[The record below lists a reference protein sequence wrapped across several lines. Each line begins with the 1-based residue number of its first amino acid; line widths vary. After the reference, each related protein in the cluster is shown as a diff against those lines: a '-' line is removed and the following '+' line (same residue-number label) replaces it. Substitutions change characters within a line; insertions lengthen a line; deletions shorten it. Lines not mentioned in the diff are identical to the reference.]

1 MGVSGAFSFMTP
13 AIALVL
19 SAGVAGCVESFP
31 GSNVQI
37 DFSGGVPAAALP
49 GVTPVGLQPPSGTHY
64 SLYATREERDES
76 GEIVRNDQFHVED
89 FEIVRLIN
97 RSSPCFIDLEG
108 SRYPGIHA
116 TRYLERLQA
125 DTGIADPLNPPP
137 ECCVE
142 EMTPLGCVEPM
153 DPPSPR
159 GCVSAG
165 DRIDVVTARQRM
177 IFQPQFEGSVKAVV
191 SVSQTF
197 QYGPVAAD
205 CNGDGSLIPPPE
217 CTDDAQNRL
226 RLAACQREW
235 RRDTGFY
242 EGSDKVFSLPL
253 NGTFYGVV
261 TGPNPINGGTI
272 RSSSIFVD
280 EALGDVQGFTIRWQY
295 KDANGDGTPDV
306 PGGGDPGLGTLMMS
320 GRIQTITRGVLNA
333 NLANAEDPTISARMA
348 VFHDLASDDVEF

>member
-31 GSNVQI
+31 GSNVQM
-37 DFSGGVPAAALP
+37 DFGGGVPTAALP
-49 GVTPVGLQPPSGTHY
+49 GVAPVGLQPPSGTYY
-64 SLYATREERDES
+64 SLYATREERDAA
-76 GEIVRNDQFHVED
+76 GDVIADYQFHVED

-116 TRYLERLQA
+116 TRYLDRLQL
-125 DTGIADPLNPPP
+125 DTGIADPLNPPADA
-137 ECCVE
+137 
-142 EMTPLGCVEPM
+142 
-153 DPPSPR
+153 DP
-159 GCVSAG
+159 G

-177 IFQPQFEGSVKAVV
+177 LFQPAFEGSVKAVV
-191 SVSQTF
+191 TASQTF

-205 CNGDGSLIPPPE
+205 CSGGAGIPPAE
-217 CTDDAQNRL
+217 CIDDASNRL

-235 RRDTGFY
+235 SRDPNFY

-253 NGTFYGVV
+253 NGVFYGVV
-261 TGPNPINGGTI
+261 TGQNPVNGGTI

-280 EALGDVQGFTIRWQY
+280 EALDDVQGFTIRWQY

-306 PGGGDPGLGTLMMS
+306 PAGETFEEIGTLMMT
-320 GRIQTITRGVLNA
+320 GRIRTITRGVINA
-333 NLANAEDPTISARMA
+333 ILANPVDPTISARLA
-348 VFHDLASDDVEF
+348 VFPDLASDDIEF

>member
-64 SLYATREERDES
+64 SLYATREERDEN

-125 DTGIADPLNPPP
+125 DTGIADPLNPPADA
-137 ECCVE
+137 
-142 EMTPLGCVEPM
+142 
-153 DPPSPR
+153 DP
-159 GCVSAG
+159 G

-205 CNGDGSLIPPPE
+205 CGGGDGIPPAE
-217 CTDDAQNRL
+217 CIDDASNRL

-235 RRDTGFY
+235 RRDPGFY

-333 NLANAEDPTISARMA
+333 NLANADDPTISARMA